1 MYATPMKFILV
12 SLGFTLVLSLDDRA
26 IQAQSLPSTNIPS
39 EVTPDSSEPSSSPTV
54 MPSNAPS
61 TEKDKPRRL
70 RRYVG
75 ISGTIGVSGVGEG
88 LSHGGITIFQK
99 NDLSD
104 SLSIR
109 GSNIFGGDKNDST
122 FALTVNF
129 PVKTSSGQVKFVP
142 FIGGGM
148 LVRAKSNFEDI
159 NVRGL
164 VTGGIDIPLSRR
176 FTATTAVNVGLFQ
189 QTEVGVQLGIGY
201 NF

>member
-1 MYATPMKFILV
+1 MKFIFIT
-12 SLGFTLVLSLDDRA
+12 LGFTLILSLRNRPV
-26 IQAQSLPSTNIPS
+26 QAQSLLPTDIPS
-39 EVTPDSSEPSSSPTV
+39 EVTPDSSQPSPSPTV
-54 MPSNAPS
+54 MPSNPPS
-61 TEKDKPRRL
+61 TEKDKPSRL
-70 RRYVG
+70 RRYIG

-104 SLSIR
+104 FLSIR

-122 FALTVNF
+122 LALTVNF
-129 PVKTSSGQVKFVP
+129 PVKTSSGQVKLVP

-148 LVRAKSNFEDI
+148 LLRAKSGFQDI

-176 FTATTAVNVGLFQ
+176 FTATTVVNVGLFEK
-189 QTEVGVQLGIGY
+189 TEMGVQLGVGY

>member
-1 MYATPMKFILV
+1 MKFILV
-12 SLGFTLVLSLDDRA
+12 IIGFTLVLSLNNRS
-26 IQAQSLPSTNIPS
+26 IQAQSLPSINIPS
-39 EVTPDSSEPSSSPTV
+39 DVTPNSNEPLSSPTV
-54 MPSNAPS
+54 MPSDAPS
-61 TEKDKPRRL
+61 IEKEKPL
-70 RRYVG
+70 RRYIG
-75 ISGTIGVSGVGEG
+75 ISGTIGVNGVGKG

-104 SLSIR
+104 SFSIR

-122 FALTVNF
+122 FALTANF

-164 VTGGIDIPLSRR
+164 VTGGIDIPLSRS